1 MIDRMHVS
9 RLPLLSYVGVYLH
22 EKEFPQP
29 LYLDLE
35 LSVSLAEA
43 ARTDNLE
50 DALDYSA
57 LCRDIQA
64 VASRE
69 HCNLIETRLTE
80 LLNIALWDPR
90 VLEAR
95 GRLYKPGAVPGAEIS
110 VERTLTRAD
119 LSAEPNRAP

>member
-1 MIDRMHVS
+1 MIDRMYVS

-35 LSVSLAEA
+35 LAVSLAEA
-43 ARTDNLE
+43 AATDELE
-50 DALDYSA
+50 NALDYSG

-80 LLNIALWDPR
+80 LLAIALWDPR
-90 VLEAR
+90 VTEVR

-119 LSAEPNRAP
+119 LSAIPSAEP